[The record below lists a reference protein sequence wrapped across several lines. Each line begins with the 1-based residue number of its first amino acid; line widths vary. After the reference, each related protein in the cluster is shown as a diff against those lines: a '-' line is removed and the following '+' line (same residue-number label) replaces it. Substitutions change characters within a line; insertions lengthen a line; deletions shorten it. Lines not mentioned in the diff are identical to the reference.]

1 MAGQVFRYS
10 VQTARCERDITQ
22 DLIDALQTP
31 VTQHLPTIFDP
42 EELRILLN
50 AIDDYQGSF
59 EVRTALKLVP
69 ILFVRSGKLAL
80 HARSTYLFPA
90 IHTTMQ
96 SMSENIT
103 NQALKRLGYDGSKQ
117 TIHGFRA
124 AARTLVVEMLQV
136 PDYLVEMQLG
146 HNVRNMHGRAYN
158 STVYVAERKIMMQK
172 WADHLADLKLKN
184 RLLCYINNVL
194 YFWIKLRH

>member
-10 VQTARCERDITQ
+10 VQTARCERDITK
-22 DLIDALQTP
+22 DLIGALQTP

-69 ILFVRSGKLAL
+69 MLFVRSGKLAL

-90 IHTTMQ
+90 IQ
-96 SMSENIT
+96 SMSENII

-184 RLLCYINNVL
+184 RLLCYTISTMC
-194 YFWIKLRH
+194 YIFG

>member
-1 MAGQVFRYS
+1 MLTTVGQVFRYS
-10 VQTARCERDITQ
+10 VQTARCERDITK
-22 DLIDALQTP
+22 DLIGALQTP

-50 AIDDYQGSF
+50 AIDDYQDSF

-69 ILFVRSGKLAL
+69 MLFVRSGKLAL

-90 IHTTMQ
+90 IQ
-96 SMSENIT
+96 SMSENII

-184 RLLCYINNVL
+184 RLLCYTISTMC
-194 YFWIKLRH
+194 YIFG